1 MAKTFA
7 KTLDRMGKGDREDG
21 NERRRQN
28 NTSFIQLLQEAE
40 KLYNKLVKE
49 ITMGITYDPAFGSN
63 TSSSSSPVLS
73 SSSSNGTTTK
83 SSSAPSN

>member
-1 MAKTFA
+1 M
-7 KTLDRMGKGDREDG
+7 LV
-21 NERRRQN
+21 
-28 NTSFIQLLQEAE
+28 QEAE

-49 ITMGITYDPAFGSN
+49 ITMRITYDPDFGSN